1 MTKVHNTQIRYQ
13 RDMDYSWNIKT
24 NLGISMAYFKDI
36 NDINLILMGYDR

>member
-1 MTKVHNTQIRYQ
+1 
-13 RDMDYSWNIKT
+13 MDYSWNIKA